1 METTCGPDESVPNSR
16 EKYRAPIFQMQLEK
30 SYFFNYSLI
39 EGIAKGVHFWLS
51 LAGPHCCPH
60 TLGVGGH
67 DRPLPFRQKPSCHT
81 SVRSHSH
88 FHWTVWLVPAS
99 VPPKALNRSWQASSP
114 WAAETHEGLKVMQP
128 EPAMAPQPEPTTA
141 LQEGPSLPL
150 PQA

>member
-67 DRPLPFRQKPSCHT
+67 DRPL
-81 SVRSHSH
+81 
-88 FHWTVWLVPAS
+88 
-99 VPPKALNRSWQASSP
+99 ALNRSWQASSP